1 MAQAFDQKFL
11 FMPGPSAA
19 LVEYRQIRRIEKQ
32 QMERLMADAAVEET
46 AKTNAVQARLRL
58 LRPALVQLHAVSVA
72 VVPLGELP
80 EGLAAAAAWVKQ
92 VGGDALREP
101 DTPQDKGNIVRIG
114 GIAAHLHIVHQP
126 PNDGGVGLALHWEL
140 PGKIPQHIIDG
151 AVGVAHEAIV
161 TTVEKRYKGHHQR
174 KRQREGF
181 FSKSASSKPRN
192 VR

>member
-151 AVGVAHEAIV
+151 AVVFDH
-161 TTVEKRYKGHHQR
+161 
-174 KRQREGF
+174 
-181 FSKSASSKPRN
+181 
-192 VR
+192 